1 MVEKR
6 LERTIRLLELDIK
19 QAAKTWERL
28 SSEGLE
34 HLTTIGNMMLT
45 KKQKLSAVDIEVFI
59 SKLELNTESDW
70 IDSSK
75 QHLVFNILD
84 QMNAI
89 IKSMQTYISKMDEA
103 LQHARPWLSTAPPKA
118 SLSKTLSGALHSD
131 VADLNSGLEIL
142 ESLDDS
148 ELPNYVLFKVAVQRK
163 LVEKYIME
171 FSLKRHIA
179 AAILDG
185 TTTRD
190 ATMMSL
196 SLWLHEPYL

>member
-34 HLTTIGNMMLT
+34 HLTAIGNMMLT

-148 ELPNYVLFKVAVQRK
+148 VAVQRK

>member
-1 MVEKR
+1 MTRVNNLHR
-6 LERTIRLLELDIK
+6 FINANVLDSCV
-19 QAAKTWERL
+19 L
-28 SSEGLE
+28 N
-34 HLTTIGNMMLT
+34 LT
-45 KKQKLSAVDIEVFI
+45 
-59 SKLELNTESDW
+59 
-70 IDSSK
+70 
-75 QHLVFNILD
+75 
-84 QMNAI
+84 
-89 IKSMQTYISKMDEA
+89 
-103 LQHARPWLSTAPPKA
+103 
-118 SLSKTLSGALHSD
+118 
-131 VADLNSGLEIL
+131 
-142 ESLDDS
+142 